1 MKENNLFSFPKNAN
15 SVKFLSKKQRLRSL
29 SLNFENMDKVFV
41 EKSAQDFAKSIL
53 SEELYQE
60 LRPKKEKE
68 KGNLTHI

>member
-1 MKENNLFSFPKNAN
+1 
-15 SVKFLSKKQRLRSL
+15 
-29 SLNFENMDKVFV
+29 MDKVFV

-68 KGNLTHI
+68 KVNLTHI

>member
-1 MKENNLFSFPKNAN
+1 MQENNLFSFPKNAN

-29 SLNFENMDKVFV
+29 SLNFKNMDRVFV

-60 LRPKKEKE
+60 LRPKKAKK

>member
-1 MKENNLFSFPKNAN
+1 MKENNLFSFQKNAN

-68 KGNLTHI
+68 KVNLTHI

>member
-1 MKENNLFSFPKNAN
+1 MQENNLFSFPKNAN

-29 SLNFENMDKVFV
+29 SLNFENTNRVFV

-53 SEELYQE
+53 SEDLYQE
-60 LRPKKEKE
+60 LRPKKAKK